1 MIGAKR
7 CYPSYGLGPDVAAL
21 KQYYQNNGFYDTTV
35 DTVVTKASSTAVDIT
50 FRINEGAPIR
60 LDTLRIEGLEL
71 VTDTASILKNLEL
84 RVGGRFGRDLL
95 VADVDTIVTSAAER
109 GISARRCSSVRG
121 R

>member
-1 MIGAKR
+1 MIGARR
-7 CYPSYGLGPDVAAL
+7 CYPSSGLGPDVAAL

-71 VTDTASILKNLEL
+71 VKDTASILKKLEL
-84 RVGGRFGRDLL
+84 RVAVDLGATYWRPTATRSSIDCGTRDIRALMH
-95 VADVDTIVTSAAER
+95 
-109 GISARRCSSVRG
+109 CVRG